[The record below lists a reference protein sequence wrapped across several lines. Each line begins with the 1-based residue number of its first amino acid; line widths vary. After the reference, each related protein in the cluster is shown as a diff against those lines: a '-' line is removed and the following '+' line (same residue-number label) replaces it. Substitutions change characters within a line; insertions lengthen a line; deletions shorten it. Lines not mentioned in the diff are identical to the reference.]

1 MLKLRALALTLVIA
15 VFGEM
20 TGSVRAGEQG
30 SLGAKLETIYLTA
43 YDEALNRHAILKR
56 DGTTYVSSGD
66 IDAEWLRDAA
76 AVLAP
81 YIGLAASDG
90 RVKRVLRGVVARMAR
105 CILVDAYAN
114 AFLADYRVAE
124 HKFEVDSLIYP
135 IWFAARYWR
144 ATGDR
149 SIFTPQ
155 VQRAFKR
162 ILVVLRD
169 EQRHATRSRY
179 RNGDLAGGTGTPV
192 KYTGMIWTGFRPSDD
207 SARYQYNVPVNMF
220 GVVALRELSAIEKT
234 VYRNERAS
242 ENAWGLSVE
251 IQRGIEQHGTVTL
264 KGFGKMYA
272 YEVDG
277 RGHAILMDDA
287 NPPSLLSIPYFGY
300 VSNDDS
306 VYRATRAFVLSQR
319 NPYFYV
325 GTFASGIGSSH
336 TPRGYV
342 WPLALVM
349 QAFTTHDDREF
360 NRLMTY
366 IVASDVGDHRLHE
379 SFNPNRPEAFTRR
392 DFAWPNALYAQLIR
406 ERQYAGD
413 RPLRR

>member
-1 MLKLRALALTLVIA
+1 MLKLRGLALALVLA
-15 VFGEM
+15 VLGEM

-43 YDEALNRHAILKR
+43 YDEALNRHATLKR

-76 AVLAP
+76 AVMAP
-81 YIGLAASDG
+81 YIGLAAGDE
-90 RVKRVLRGVVARMAR
+90 RVKAVLRGVVARMAR

-149 SIFTPQ
+149 SIFTPG

-169 EQRHATRSRY
+169 EQRHAARSRY
-179 RNGDLAGGTGTPV
+179 RHPELAGGTGTQV

-207 SARYQYNVPVNMF
+207 PARYQYNIPVNMF
-220 GVVALRELSAIEKT
+220 AAVALRELSAIEKT
-234 VYRNERAS
+234 VYRDKRAS

-251 IQRGIEQHGTVTL
+251 IQRGVEQHGTVNL

-277 RGHAILMDDA
+277 RGHTILMDDA

-300 VSNDDS
+300 VSNNDS
-306 VYRATRAFVLSQR
+306 IYRATRAFVLSKR

-325 GTFASGIGSSH
+325 GKFASGIGSSH

-342 WPLALVM
+342 WPLALLM
-349 QAFTTHDDREF
+349 QAFTTYDDREF

-392 DFAWPNALYAQLIR
+392 DFAWPNALYTQLIR
-406 ERQYAGD
+406 EHPQAIG
-413 RPLRR
+413 P

>member
-1 MLKLRALALTLVIA
+1 MLKLRGLALALVLA
-15 VFGEM
+15 VLGEM

-43 YDEALNRHAILKR
+43 YDEALNRHATLKR

-76 AVLAP
+76 AVMAP
-81 YIGLAASDG
+81 YIGLAAGDE
-90 RVKRVLRGVVARMAR
+90 RVKAVLRGVVARMAR

-149 SIFTPQ
+149 SIFTPG

-169 EQRHATRSRY
+169 EQRHAARSRY
-179 RNGDLAGGTGTPV
+179 RHPELAGGTGTQV

-207 SARYQYNVPVNMF
+207 PARYQYNIPVNMF
-220 GVVALRELSAIEKT
+220 AAVALRELSAIEKT
-234 VYRNERAS
+234 VYRNKRAS

-251 IQRGIEQHGTVTL
+251 IQRGVEQHGTVNL

-277 RGHAILMDDA
+277 RGHTILMDDA

-300 VSNDDS
+300 VSNNDS
-306 VYRATRAFVLSQR
+306 IYRATRAFVLSKR

-325 GTFASGIGSSH
+325 GKFASGIGSSH

-342 WPLALVM
+342 WPLALLM
-349 QAFTTHDDREF
+349 QAFTTYDDREF

-392 DFAWPNALYAQLIR
+392 DFAWPNALYTQLIR
-406 ERQYAGD
+406 EHPQAIG
-413 RPLRR
+413 P

>member
-1 MLKLRALALTLVIA
+1 MLKLRGLALALVIA

-20 TGSVRAGEQG
+20 AGSVRAGEQG

-43 YDEALNRHAILKR
+43 YDEALNRHATLKR

-76 AVLAP
+76 AVMAP
-81 YIGLAASDG
+81 YIGLAASDE
-90 RVKRVLRGVVARMAR
+90 RVKAVLRGVVARMAR

-149 SIFTPQ
+149 SIFTPG

-169 EQRHATRSRY
+169 EQRHAARSRY
-179 RNGDLAGGTGTPV
+179 RHPELAGGTGTQV

-207 SARYQYNVPVNMF
+207 PARYQYNIPVNMF
-220 GVVALRELSAIEKT
+220 AVVALRELSAIEKT
-234 VYRNERAS
+234 VYHDKRAS

-251 IQRGIEQHGTVTL
+251 IQRGVEQHGTVNL

-277 RGHAILMDDA
+277 RGHTILMDDA

-306 VYRATRAFVLSQR
+306 IYRATRAFVLSKR

-325 GTFASGIGSSH
+325 GKFASGIGSSH

-349 QAFTTHDDREF
+349 QAFTTYDDREF

-392 DFAWPNALYAQLIR
+392 DFAWPNALYTQLIR
-406 ERQYAGD
+406 ERHPQAIGG
-413 RPLRR
+413 P